1 MVLFIVCLFVC
12 LLFVSVV
19 TPSYILTPEDL
30 ELGPQM
36 KASDINLFGSQLTQ
50 SSLLWFYPFIAKF
63 PYLNLCIWV
72 AYPGVYVSYF
82 YYPFVS
88 WRTFGLFP
96 FPSCCE
102 YSNNEHD

>member
-50 SSLLWFYPFIAKF
+50 SSLL
-63 PYLNLCIWV
+63 
-72 AYPGVYVSYF
+72 
-82 YYPFVS
+82 
-88 WRTFGLFP
+88 
-96 FPSCCE
+96 
-102 YSNNEHD
+102 